1 MNIVSIKRLVLALI
15 LGIGSVMTLPAYAW
29 PDTDEMNMC
38 GAAVKKMRAYSGD
51 HRGWASHDNY
61 IKHLGAQYY
70 YLANCPQSK
79 ATKNYKGK
87 DWTPGAKMA
96 VKHKAHKK
104 HMHKHKKRVMKVH
117 KKKYNKKSDCVAVDR
132 MNTSG
137 PAVRKANHRSYH
149 GHDNFYRN
157 AQAVLNMGK
166 VKKHKTITKKS
177 KGDFCVVTN
186 GLNTRGAVVRV
197 VRKKHH

>member
-15 LGIGSVMTLPAYAW
+15 LGMSSVLTLPAYAW

-38 GAAVKKMRAYSGD
+38 GVAVKKMRAYSGD
-51 HRGWASHDNY
+51 HRGWDAHDNY

-87 DWTPGAKMA
+87 DWTPVAKMPA
-96 VKHKAHKK
+96 KRKMHKK
-104 HMHKHKKRVMKVH
+104 HAHKHKKHAKKVH
-117 KKKYNKKSDCVAVDR
+117 HKKYNKKADCIAVDR
-132 MNTSG
+132 LNTSG
-137 PAVRKANHRSYH
+137 PVVRRANHRTH
-149 GHDNFYRN
+149 TAHDSFYRD

-166 VKKHKTITKKS
+166 TKKVKTITKK
-177 KGDFCVVTN
+177 GNADYCVVTN
-186 GLNTRGAVVRV
+186 GLNTSGAVVRV
-197 VRKKHH
+197 VNRKHH